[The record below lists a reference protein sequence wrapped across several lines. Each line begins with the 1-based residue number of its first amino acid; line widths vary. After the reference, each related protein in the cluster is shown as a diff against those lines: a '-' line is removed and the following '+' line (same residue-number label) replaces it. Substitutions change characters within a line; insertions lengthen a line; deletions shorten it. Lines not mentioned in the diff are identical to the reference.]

1 MRSQRARNRDGA
13 RIGKRKKHQIRRRKG
28 EDDDED
34 ERHRRERGRHG
45 RHGRRHGVC
54 LGDVQT
60 NAVYLH
66 TTRKPRGYWM
76 GRGQADNRR
85 GRLFDAVCIALGSL
99 GDTGWGWRG
108 GQADNRRLI
117 ENSVRAS
124 GGGANSNW
132 GQGWGSKFQFRSGR
146 GLREGEGGGWQ
157 NDQGE

>member
-117 ENSVRAS
+117 ENS
-124 GGGANSNW
+124 
-132 GQGWGSKFQFRSGR
+132 GQSLRGGSKFQLGARLGEQIPIPLRERSPGGGGRGMAKRSG
-146 GLREGEGGGWQ
+146 
-157 NDQGE
+157 